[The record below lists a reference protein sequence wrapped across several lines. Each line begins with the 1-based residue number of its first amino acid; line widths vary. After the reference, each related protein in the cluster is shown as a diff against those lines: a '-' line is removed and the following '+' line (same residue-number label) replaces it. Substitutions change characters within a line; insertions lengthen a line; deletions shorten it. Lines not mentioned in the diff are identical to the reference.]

1 MIATNFD
8 PLFWRAIVIGAIVAV
23 FVVGAVAVQAMA
35 AAGRKLGRRE
45 RTAGDMASGSRDA
58 RGIGAPN
65 SPALRA
71 TTANTAGNDA
81 ALPPPF
87 HKEAA

>member
-1 MIATNFD
+1 MMATNFD

-23 FVVGAVAVQAMA
+23 FVVGAIAVQAIVA
-35 AAGRKLGRRE
+35 VGRKLGRRE
-45 RTAGDMASGSRDA
+45 RITEDMASGSRDA

-71 TTANTAGNDA
+71 TTATTAGNDA
-81 ALPPPF
+81 NLPHPI

>member
-23 FVVGAVAVQAMA
+23 FVVGAIAAQAMA
-35 AAGRKLGRRE
+35 AAGRRLGRRE
-45 RTAGDMASGSRDA
+45 RTTEDRASGSRDA
-58 RGIGAPN
+58 RGMGPPN

-81 ALPPPF
+81 NLPHPI